1 MTTVAGTGTGVVT
14 TVAVGGYLD
23 EAAAPIPPAM
33 QQQLII
39 QITMGT
45 TTKST
50 NAATDT
56 PTAIPTMLV
65 AISTEGQRVKDTSFR
80 QKLVL
85 QYPSE
90 RWI

>member
-33 QQQLII
+33 QQQLMI
-39 QITMGT
+39 QITMGI
-45 TTKST
+45 TTKRT

-65 AISTEGQRVKDTSFR
+65 AISTEGQRVKSTSFSAEIG
-80 QKLVL
+80 
-85 QYPSE
+85 PP
-90 RWI
+90 IP

>member
-1 MTTVAGTGTGVVT
+1 MTTVAGTGTGAVT

-39 QITMGT
+39 QIIMGI

-65 AISTEGQRVKDTSFR
+65 VISTERQRVKSTYFSAEIG
-80 QKLVL
+80 
-85 QYPSE
+85 PP
-90 RWI
+90 IP